1 MILQRLVDYYDR
13 VDGLPGFGWIR
24 RRIDYVFVLEPDG
37 QCIAVESLEQ
47 GEGKSKTTPELLV
60 PAIGKQALKHTMS
73 GKDANLLWDNSKFV
87 LGLGKGGGGK
97 LNCFRGTLTQ
107 WLGELADPGVSAV
120 ATFCADMAQREGAVD
135 ELLARFDLV
144 EDFGKRDPCV
154 AFRLASDIE
163 PVFARP
169 AVRAAYAE
177 KLAEATRG
185 EALLGNC
192 LVTGREKVPITKNET
207 VIKGVW
213 GAQTSGANVVSFNAR
228 SFESYGKR
236 QRGGEN
242 APIGQEAS
250 FAYTTALN
258 HLLRKDSEQ
267 RVQVGDSSTVF
278 WAERPHELE
287 TAFAKLF
294 GEPPS
299 DDPQAGARAVAE
311 VYRAVESGKFG
322 VGDVETR
329 FHVLGLAPNAAR
341 ISIRFWET
349 APALELARRVRQH
362 FEDLRIARGPKDPEH
377 RSLTRLLRACALLGK
392 TDNLPPSLGGE
403 VIRAVLSDLP
413 YPATLLQAAVQRC
426 RAEQHVGY
434 ARAAVIKAWL
444 CREYRR
450 AGESKKPN
458 DREPQPMLDPH
469 NPNPAYRLGRLFAA
483 LEKIQEESSPGINAT
498 IRDRFYGAASGTPGT
513 VFPTLLRLKNHHLG
527 KLGKGRAIQMERLVA
542 DIMDGLTDFPPHMLM
557 PDQGRFAIGYYHQRQ
572 ALFTKRTENSDG
584 KTNGTDATE
593 TDQ

>member
-1 MILQRLVDYYDR
+1 M
-13 VDGLPGFGWIR
+13 
-24 RRIDYVFVLEPDG
+24 
-37 QCIAVESLEQ
+37 
-47 GEGKSKTTPELLV
+47 LV

-87 LGLGKGGGGK
+87 LGLGKGGDGK
-97 LNCFRGTLTQ
+97 LAAFRDTLEE
-107 WLGELADPGVSAV
+107 WLGDIGDPGVSAV
-120 ATFCADMAQREGAVD
+120 RAFCSDMAEHDGAVD
-135 ELLARFDLV
+135 ELLTGFDIA
-144 EDFGKRDPCV
+144 EDFAKRDPCI

-163 PVFARP
+163 PIFARP
-169 AVRAAYAE
+169 AIRDAYAA
-177 KLAEATRG
+177 KLTALSSN

-192 LVTGREKVPITKNET
+192 LVTGMEAVPIARNET

-228 SFESYGKR
+228 AFESYGKR

-242 APIGQEAS
+242 APIGQAAS

-258 HLLRKDSEQ
+258 HLLRKGAEQ

-278 WAERPHELE
+278 WAERSHELE
-287 TAFAKLF
+287 TAFAGLF
-294 GEPPS
+294 GEPPK
-299 DDPQAGARAVAE
+299 DDPEAGTRAVAK
-311 VYRAVESGKFG
+311 VYRAVESGKFTK
-322 VGDVETR
+322 GDADTR
-329 FHVLGLAPNAAR
+329 FHVLGLSPSAAR

-349 APALELARRVRQH
+349 APALELAKRVRQH
-362 FEDLRIARGPKDPEH
+362 FEDLRIARGPNDPEH
-377 RSLTRLLRACALLGK
+377 PSLTRLLRACALLGK
-392 TDNLPPSLGGE
+392 TDHLPPSLGGE

-413 YPATLLQAAVQRC
+413 YPATLLHAAVQRC

-434 ARAAVIKAWL
+434 ARAAAIKAWL
-444 CREYRR
+444 CREHRR
-450 AGESKKPN
+450 TSESTSHN
-458 DREPQPMLDPH
+458 DREPTPMLDPT
-469 NPNPAYRLGRLFAA
+469 NANPAYRLGRLFAV

-527 KLGKGRAIQMERLVA
+527 KLGKGRAIQMERLLA
-542 DIMDGLTDFPPHMLM
+542 NIMDGLNDFPAHMLM

-572 ALFTKRTENSDG
+572 ALFTKRNDD
-584 KTNGTDATE
+584 TNGNDHTE